1 MKNWLIIGGGIHGTT
16 HALHFIRKH
25 RIPHGQ
31 LAILDPHP
39 HLLGRWKHI
48 TANVGMSHLRSPGA
62 HHIHDDPFHL
72 RTFTQI
78 SGASYLPPLA
88 LYERPALSLFNA
100 HSDSLIARFGLESCH
115 IQDSARGMEKI
126 EGGWRI
132 HTDHEPIDAQNVLL
146 AMGIS
151 DNPLIPDWVQADMP
165 IHHVLDESFSRQNI
179 QHGQWLVVGG
189 GISAGQTALSLAEN
203 GAEVTLITRYPIR
216 IHDFDSDPCWV
227 TRLCLDAFYATND
240 LSARRAMIKQARYK
254 GSMPY
259 DVAEALQN
267 AVRIGMIQHV
277 IGEITHAENNPFG
290 VRLGDGRV
298 FFADGAILAT
308 GYQTAPPIPA
318 WLADAVAQYSLP
330 LAPCGYPVVDKSLCW
345 GEGVYVTGAL
355 AELEIGATARNII
368 GARLATDR
376 LPHN

>member
-25 RIPHGQ
+25 RIPHAQ

-72 RTFTQI
+72 RTFTQTVGI
-78 SGASYLPPLA
+78 TYPPPLA

-100 HSDSLIARFGLESCH
+100 HSDSLITRFGLESCH
-115 IQDSARGMEKI
+115 VQDSARGMEKI
-126 EGGWRI
+126 VGGWRI

-146 AMGIS
+146 AMGVS

-165 IHHVLDESFSRQNI
+165 IHHVLDEHFSRQKI
-179 QHGQWLVVGG
+179 QNGRWLVIGG
-189 GISAGQTALSLAEN
+189 GISAGQTALALAEN
-203 GAEVTLITRYPIR
+203 GVEVTLITRYPIR

-227 TRLCLDAFYATND
+227 TRLCLDAFYATDD
-240 LSARRAMIKQARYK
+240 LSERRAMIKQARYK

-267 AVRIGMIQHV
+267 AIQIGMIGHV
-277 IGEITHAENNPFG
+277 IGDVIHAENTPFG
-290 VRLGDGRV
+290 GKLRDGRT
-298 FFADGAILAT
+298 FFSDGALFAT
-308 GYQTAPPIPA
+308 GY
-318 WLADAVAQYSLP
+318 
-330 LAPCGYPVVDKSLCW
+330 
-345 GEGVYVTGAL
+345 
-355 AELEIGATARNII
+355 
-368 GARLATDR
+368 
-376 LPHN
+376 